1 MKRCLRL
8 LLITILISN
17 MSFTYAQKVKG
28 ITPTP
33 PMGWNS
39 WNAYKKK
46 NVNEQTIYKTIDLM
60 VSDGYKAAGYN
71 YVIIDGGWR
80 GHKLDSKGRI
90 TVDSIK
96 FPHGIKAMADYAHSK
111 GLKFGLHVTPGTQD
125 CGGDEV
131 GMYGHEEANLKQFES
146 WGLDMLKIDRCQMN
160 GASDNWDEEATRE
173 VYLKWSKLLAH
184 ASRPILFSISAYV
197 YRPWY
202 PQYCN
207 MARTTGDLWGFSR
220 SHFDGD
226 QHSIMKIAD
235 LNNECADFAGNGYW
249 NDPDML
255 VVGNPAL
262 TFDEQKTQFALWCI
276 MTSPLMMGNDL
287 SETSTEVHDLLTNK
301 MAIRVNQD
309 TTEQGRRIFRR
320 SVVGAGNEIWLKH
333 LNNGDVAVVFLNR
346 SDEAKSQN
354 LYFDD
359 LKLSNHVKVY
369 DIFDKKDMSTMSEK
383 IAVSLDKH
391 ACRFFLLHDN

>member
-1 MKRCLRL
+1 MKSFLRL
-8 LLITILISN
+8 LLITIFIS
-17 MSFTYAQKVKG
+17 SVTVTYAQKVKR

-46 NVNEQTIYKTIDLM
+46 KVNEQVIYKTIDLM

-80 GHKLDSKGRI
+80 GDKLDNKGRI
-90 TVDSIK
+90 TVDTIK

-131 GMYGHEEANLKQFES
+131 GMYGHEEANLKQFEY
-146 WGLDMLKIDRCQMN
+146 WGLDILKIDRCQMN

-173 VYLKWSKLLAH
+173 VYLKWSKLLSH

-202 PQYCN
+202 PRYCN
-207 MARTTGDLWGFSR
+207 IARTTGDLWGLSR

-235 LNNECADFAGNGYW
+235 LNNECADFAGDGYW

-255 VVGNPAL
+255 VVGNPVL
-262 TFDEQKTQFALWCI
+262 TMDEQKTQFALWCI
-276 MTSPLMMGNDL
+276 MTSPLMMGNVL
-287 SETSTEVHDLLTNK
+287 NETSPEVIDLLTNK

-320 SVVGAGNEIWLKH
+320 SIVGAGNEMWLKH
-333 LNNGDVAVVFLNR
+333 LNDGGVAVVLLNR

-354 LYFDD
+354 LYFEDI
-359 LKLSNHVKVY
+359 KLSDHVKVY
-369 DIFDKKDMSTMSEK
+369 DIFGKKSMGTMSEK
-383 IAVSLDKH
+383 ISVSLDKH
-391 ACRFFLLHDN
+391 ACSFFILHDN